1 MKNNNRSFWELCY
14 GILLTSSHSVYL
26 KIKPR
31 DNNKLTIQQINKTI
45 KQLYRT
51 IAIKRT
57 INNSNSLSHRK

>member
-1 MKNNNRSFWELCY
+1 MKNNNRNFWELCY
-14 GILLTSSHSVYL
+14 GILLTSSRSVYL

-45 KQLYRT
+45 KQLYKT

>member
-1 MKNNNRSFWELCY
+1 
-14 GILLTSSHSVYL
+14 LTSSRSVYL

-45 KQLYRT
+45 KQLYKT